1 MKENNTNK
9 KNENDRIVMVLSVI
23 DKTYHFFEYK
33 TLLDKQTDQLELP
46 KTGKSKQGRLN
57 EILSTIAKAKSNGLK
72 TIVDGRVITLD
83 NATCLLKGTAIRK
96 INGRVFT
103 IKYNKIIMR
112 GTQY

>member
-72 TIVDGRVITLD
+72 TIADGRVITLD
-83 NATCLLKGTAIRK
+83 NATCLLKGTAI
-96 INGRVFT
+96 
-103 IKYNKIIMR
+103 IMR
-112 GTQY
+112 WTQY